1 MPPSSQTA
9 SRIIIAAT
17 GTTLQYLMIDYGD
30 CYRTRPNE
38 GLQLPLLPALRSI
51 ELTLF
56 LGWVRRL
63 PQDLYLTMAAFPDVM
78 PNIRQIRLAFVLD
91 SLEQQVPWQDSGV
104 FELFDDRREWCLRLP
119 RLRRLECRF
128 QLRPSESNPQ
138 TVQDAAFAE
147 FSASTE
153 ARFPGLRGTG
163 ILSLSRGVTLEEE
176 QW

>member
-1 MPPSSQTA
+1 VLSFFSD
-9 SRIIIAAT
+9 I
-17 GTTLQYLMIDYGD
+17 D

-78 PNIRQIRLAFVLD
+78 PNIRRIRLAFVLD

-119 RLRRLECRF
+119 RLRRLECRL

-147 FSASTE
+147 FSTSTE